1 MAREQAKT
9 ERNFAICKDR
19 RSGMMLKDIAR
30 KYGIAIC
37 RVQQIIKAWDG
48 RAYDQN

>member
-1 MAREQAKT
+1 MGRELAKT
-9 ERNFAICKDR
+9 ERNIAICKDR

-37 RVQQIIKAWDG
+37 RVQQIIKIWDG
-48 RAYDQN
+48 RTDDKS